1 MYHKNKNARLT
12 QHPLLSSFI
21 VEDFLY
27 FKDSRLEDFLKS
39 LHAMDIILGPTLN
52 TLHISSIFVGQSFVF
67 LGVVVVRGQP
77 GVRWWLKKNGTE
89 NGKNTFVFS

>member
-1 MYHKNKNARLT
+1 
-12 QHPLLSSFI
+12 
-21 VEDFLY
+21 
-27 FKDSRLEDFLKS
+27 
-39 LHAMDIILGPTLN
+39 MDIILGPTLN
-52 TLHISSIFVGQSFVF
+52 TLHIPSIFVDQSFVF